1 MGHHWFKRHNH
12 QLMHISSILLRVH
25 LFLTDSRADDDALYN
40 ILEYNGTQD
49 GWCIVCTRE
58 GWTRAERLKDRCEMA
73 RPHKMFKTEMV
84 WSTCV
89 DDGEY
94 VDIRQWEGDQRQL
107 FTPYLNRA
115 VLNGSF

>member
-1 MGHHWFKRHNH
+1 
-12 QLMHISSILLRVH
+12 
-25 LFLTDSRADDDALYN
+25 
-40 ILEYNGTQD
+40 
-49 GWCIVCTRE
+49 
-58 GWTRAERLKDRCEMA
+58 MA

-115 VLNGSF
+115 VLTGSF